1 MPEQITSTKLAGGFI
16 RPVRERR
23 SDRSPTHWGKWQVTE
38 DEWNALC
45 AWMTTAVPEENE
57 YGRRY
62 SLPISAWTK
71 ESPDGTRW
79 VSFQISTPREAPA
92 AAAAPAADP
101 FDGVPF

>member
-1 MPEQITSTKLAGGFI
+1 MPEQTKLGNGFL
-16 RPVRERR
+16 RPVRERK
-23 SDRSPTHWGKWQVTE
+23 SERSPHLWGRIQLTPE
-38 DEWNALC
+38 EWNQLA
-45 AWMTTAVPEENE
+45 AHISTTQPEQSE
-57 YGRRY
+57 YGERY

-79 VSFQISTPREAPA
+79 VSFQISTPREQAPA